1 MDYTK
6 EWYISVLNSIND
18 LILVKGDKSKLL
30 WANKA
35 FRDLYNMSNEELI
48 NIVDSESSDPDDTV
62 QYVKDDHYVFTNGVT
77 LDIPSEAVSNNNG
90 EISYYHTI
98 KNPIKN
104 TKGNVIRTVG
114 VSRLINDDDLLEKS
128 KRKRLEQKTDIQDL
142 KTFVQSIPSPVIML
156 DLSNRIIA
164 SSDAW
169 VDYFEQTK
177 EDIIWAD
184 FFERYT
190 NKLPFK
196 DKVEECVTTSKKVT
210 LDSVSIDLKNQVSH
224 FQVIFNP
231 WIMSSGDVGGV
242 MLMLNDITSQVE
254 KEKTLQKYNEELKQF
269 AYITTHDIKSPIT
282 NIESFL
288 SLLKMDDKIQ
298 DQRSL
303 QAIHWIQKSIE
314 QANEKITDLVQVIQQ
329 REQAI
334 ENEVINLNLF
344 ISTVVDKYRDAIY
357 EIEGEV
363 KLELTGD
370 IFLSTSRKQ
379 LQTILDNL
387 LTNAIRYKDRNRM
400 LIIKINIQNTAV
412 DHCLIS
418 VEDNGI
424 GIDLSK
430 HRERIF
436 DMFKRAN
443 DSTEGSGL
451 GLYLSQQAAE
461 QLNATIEVESEI
473 RKGTKFIIKLPK

>member
-1 MDYTK
+1 MNYTK

-35 FRDLYNMSNEELI
+35 FRDLYNMSNEELKDI
-48 NIVDSESSDPDDTV
+48 IDSESSDPDDTV
-62 QYVKDDHYVFTNGVT
+62 QYVKDDHYVFSKGAT
-77 LDIPSEAVSNNNG
+77 LDIPSEAISDDNG
-90 EISYYHTI
+90 NFNYYHTI
-98 KNPIKN
+98 KNPIKDSE
-104 TKGNVIRTVG
+104 GEVIRTVG
-114 VSRLINDDDLLEKS
+114 VSRLIEDEELLEKS
-128 KRKRLEQKTDIQDL
+128 KKKRTEQKTDIQDL

-156 DLSNRIIA
+156 DLSKRIIA
-164 SSDAW
+164 CSDAW
-169 VDYFEQTK
+169 IDYFEQSK
-177 EDIIWAD
+177 NEIIWSD
-184 FFERYT
+184 FFERYN

-196 DKVEECVTTSKKVT
+196 EKIEECISTSSKVT
-210 LDSVSIDLKNQVSH
+210 MDSVSIDYNNKISH
-224 FQVIFNP
+224 FKVIINP
-231 WIMSSGDVGGV
+231 WVMSSGDVGGV

-254 KEKTLQKYNEELKQF
+254 REKTLQKYNEELKQF
-269 AYITTHDIKSPIT
+269 AYITTHDVKSPIT

-288 SLLKMDDKIQ
+288 SLLKMDDKIK

-334 ENEVINLNLF
+334 ENELINLNLF
-344 ISTVVDKYRDAIY
+344 ISTIVDKYRDAIY

-363 KLELTGD
+363 ELELFGD
-370 IFLSTSRKQ
+370 VMLSTSRKQ

-387 LTNAIRYKDRNRM
+387 ITNAIRYKDRNRM
-400 LIIKINIQNTAV
+400 LLITIKIQNTAK
-412 DHCLIS
+412 DHCTIS

-424 GIDLSK
+424 GIDLTK
-430 HRERIF
+430 HKERIF

-461 QLNATIEVESEI
+461 QLNAIIEVESEL
-473 RKGTKFIIKLPK
+473 RKGTTFSIKLPK